1 MENRIFNLYTRFLG
15 CVDYQA
21 TTYKAS
27 TIATGY
33 GAYLAQPI
41 LRKAVE
47 GKEDVLTEQDAEK
60 ILNDCMRILFYRDA
74 RSINNVKIG

>member
-1 MENRIFNLYTRFLG
+1 MG
-15 CVDYQA
+15 CVDYQG
-21 TTYKAS
+21 TTYKSS

-33 GAYLAQPI
+33 GAYITQPI

-47 GKEDVLTEQDAEK
+47 GKEEVLTEQDAEK

-74 RSINNVKIG
+74 RSINNVFDAYQGSKSHN